1 MNILRWIGLAPRKPR
16 ARKAVPAVRPTV
28 KCLEGRD
35 LPSVV
40 PLPPTGVVAT
50 GTSASSIAL
59 TWNASTD
66 PSVTGYDVYLR
77 TWIHGFHGGGY
88 YKYTQEASN
97 LTTNS
102 DTLTGLS
109 PGTYTYL
116 VTDVNS
122 VGQSLYSYPATAETW
137 VAPTVLY
144 GGTYYKLSSG
154 YEATGPAS
162 ATVGLTTQLTFYVA
176 GNPLTYSIISGPSTV
191 SINPTSGVMTFKPA
205 ASDVGTVNVTYQASN
220 ALGSVSQTIQF
231 NVAAASTLTKPT
243 LSVTGLTATYN
254 GQLQFASAT
263 AYGTDGVTPVSGTY
277 EIAYNGSATN
287 LTGLAGTYQ
296 VLVTF
301 TSSDPNYNNATVLTH
316 MTIAKAKP
324 TFTGLTSP
332 SVAVGA
338 TSTAIS
344 GYVSAAG
351 ASPVGDYVIITV
363 NGVSE
368 ATPVSTGIGYFYA
381 TFDTSAFAAG
391 KYSISYAF
399 AGDSNFKIAN
409 GRSTLTVGAPMVTL
423 NPTNVSAI
431 AGNTVT
437 FTAAATGSAPMT
449 VQWQVSTDGGITWTD
464 ITGNASAQTTTLSFT
479 ATLSDKGHKYRAVF
493 TNPFGTAITSYATL
507 SVDD

>member
-1 MNILRWIGLAPRKPR
+1 MAILRWIGLARRKPR
-16 ARKAVPAVRPTV
+16 ARITTSAIRPTV

-40 PLPPTGVVAT
+40 PLPPTGFAAA
-50 GTSASSIAL
+50 GASASSIAL

-77 TWIHGFHGGGY
+77 TWVHGTHGGGY

-102 DTLTGLS
+102 DTLTGLY
-109 PGTYTYL
+109 PGWYTYL
-116 VTDVNS
+116 VTAVNAT
-122 VGQSLYSYPATAETW
+122 GQSLYSYPATAETW
-137 VAPTVLY
+137 VAPTLLY

-176 GNPLTYSIISGPSTV
+176 GNPLTYSIVSGPSTV
-191 SINPTSGVMTFKPA
+191 SINPTTGVMTYKPA

-220 ALGSVSQTIQF
+220 ALGSVTQTIQF
-231 NVAAASTLTKPT
+231 NVAAASTLTRPT
-243 LSVTGLTATYN
+243 LTVTGLTATYN
-254 GQLQFASAT
+254 GQAQLASAT
-263 AYGTDGVTPVSGTY
+263 AYGTDGVTAVSGTY
-277 EIAYNGSATN
+277 EIAYNGSAAN
-287 LTGLAGTYQ
+287 SPIFAATYQ

-301 TSSDPNYNNATVLTH
+301 TSSDPNYSNATVLTH
-316 MTIAKAKP
+316 LTIAKAKP
-324 TFTGLTSP
+324 TFSNLTSP

-338 TSTAIS
+338 TSTAID
-344 GYVSAAG
+344 GYLSAG
-351 ASPVGDYVIITV
+351 VSPVGDYVIITV

-368 ATPVSTGIGYFYA
+368 AAPVSTGIGYFYA

-391 KYSISYAF
+391 KYTISYAF
-399 AGDSNFKIAN
+399 AGDANFKIAN
-409 GRSTLTVGAPMVTL
+409 GSSTLTVGAPVVTQ

-431 AGNTVT
+431 AGNTVS
-437 FTAAATGSAPMT
+437 FTAAATGAPTMT
-449 VQWQVSTDGGITWTD
+449 VQWQVSTDGGKTWHD
-464 ITGNASAQTTTLSFT
+464 VTGNASAQTTTLSFT
-479 ATLSDKGHKYRAVF
+479 AKLSQKGNRFRAVF
-493 TNPFGTAITSYATL
+493 TNAEGSATTLFATL